1 MHDTAHSDDRLN
13 LRLQASELYMGC
25 SELKAG
31 SSFGLYMGCSGL
43 KAGSSFG
50 LYMGCSGLKAGSSFG
65 LYMGALH
72 GRRDLPLRCRWGAQV
87 CRWGAQVCRWGV
99 QV

>member
-1 MHDTAHSDDRLN
+1 MHDTALSDDRLN

-25 SELKAG
+25 SE
-31 SSFGLYMGCSGL
+31 L

-87 CRWGAQVCRWGV
+87 CRWGAQVCRWGAQVCRWGV

>member
-50 LYMGCSGLKAGSSFG
+50 LYMG
-65 LYMGALH
+65 ALH

-87 CRWGAQVCRWGV
+87 CRWGV

>member
-25 SELKAG
+25 SELKV
-31 SSFGLYMGCSGL
+31 
-43 KAGSSFG
+43 GSSFG

-87 CRWGAQVCRWGV
+87 CRWGAPVCQWGAQVCRWGV

>member
-25 SELKAG
+25 SEI
-31 SSFGLYMGCSGL
+31 